1 MVPALGRLRQGLD
14 ASSRVSL
21 GCVLSSRPGHIV
33 IPISRS
39 QAKPNQN
46 RRKDMSR
53 QGSKMGKTGN
63 QMGHRHTE
71 CRESNLGNDA
81 TMSENRNKTTK
92 EH

>member
-1 MVPALGRLRQGLD
+1 
-14 ASSRVSL
+14 
-21 GCVLSSRPGHIV
+21 
-33 IPISRS
+33 
-39 QAKPNQN
+39 
-46 RRKDMSR
+46 MSR